1 MKTKNKNRDGNL
13 EPIVNN
19 VEANGDLPMIK
30 SDDSIAVSDQKSD
43 AAAPKEVSE
52 KKRRGRG
59 RYIQL
64 KPGEIAKITVGEGDK
79 AVEVPFS
86 LPPEVLEETK
96 ISIGSA
102 NVGWIGRE
110 GNQLRIHICQSEVG
124 AVIMMPQ
131 TDGSW
136 KANAFTNNNVT
147 VSRFDV

>member
-1 MKTKNKNRDGNL
+1 MKTKSKRDGNL

-19 VEANGDLPMIK
+19 IEANGDLPMIK
-30 SDDSIAVSDQKSD
+30 SDDVAISDQEENPNITPN
-43 AAAPKEVSE
+43 ASE

-79 AVEVPFS
+79 AVDVPFS

-110 GNQLRIHICQSEVG
+110 GNQLRIHICQSSVG

-136 KANAFTNNNVT
+136 KANAFTNKNVT
-147 VSRFDV
+147 VSRFDT